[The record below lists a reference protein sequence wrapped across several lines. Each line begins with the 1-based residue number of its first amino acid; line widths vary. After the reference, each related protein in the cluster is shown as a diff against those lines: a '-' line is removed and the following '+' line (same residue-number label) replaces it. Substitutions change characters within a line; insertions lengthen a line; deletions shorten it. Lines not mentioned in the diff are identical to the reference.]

1 LALATDLSQGKA
13 TGVPIDHYSYEAI
26 EHLKDTIARWQT
38 MRRIRDSAALPGN
51 KNPELAELAKA
62 PNIDLYAI
70 DVSFPALEDK
80 AEFEYLNDLPT
91 SFDLPP
97 EAVDRLRAAAGT
109 IVLSSPEFRRLLKDA
124 GAKLIMEPAP
134 AGVPATP
141 H

>member
-1 LALATDLSQGKA
+1 MALATDLSQGKA

-26 EHLKDTIARWQT
+26 EQLKDTIARWQT

-70 DVSFPALEDK
+70 DASFPALKNK

-97 EAVDRLRAAAGT
+97 EAVDRLRAPRGP
-109 IVLSSPEFRRLLKDA
+109 SSFHRPNS
-124 GAKLIMEPAP
+124 G
-134 AGVPATP
+134 GY
-141 H
+141 